1 MMLHVGKQTG
11 IQTAESMHSIG
22 RSHHVRMDWLNNFL
36 ILCCDNSCH
45 KELMLVI
52 TFFVCINEIKK

>member
-11 IQTAESMHSIG
+11 IQTAESMPSVAS
-22 RSHHVRMDWLNNFL
+22 SHHERMDWLNSL
-36 ILCCDNSCH
+36 LVLCCDNSYH

-52 TFFVCINEIKK
+52 TFL